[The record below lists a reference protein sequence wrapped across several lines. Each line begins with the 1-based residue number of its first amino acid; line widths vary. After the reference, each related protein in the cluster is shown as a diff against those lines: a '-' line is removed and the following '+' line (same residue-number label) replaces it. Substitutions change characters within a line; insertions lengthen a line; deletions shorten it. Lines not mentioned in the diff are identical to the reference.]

1 MQMKDSLQLAVWLRS
16 CASLATVEQVSR
28 FGLLE
33 NERFT
38 EQAQRAYRLLWTW
51 SAPRFSGEAGRLQER
66 AYAKLGTARYN
77 RRFERAKKFA
87 QTLMA
92 A

>member
-1 MQMKDSLQLAVWLRS
+1 MQIKDRLQLAVWLKS
-16 CASLATVEQVSR
+16 SASLAAVEQVCR
-28 FGLLE
+28 FGLVE

-38 EQAQRAYRLLWTW
+38 EQAPRAFRLLWTW

-66 AYAKLGTARYN
+66 AYTKLGAARYN